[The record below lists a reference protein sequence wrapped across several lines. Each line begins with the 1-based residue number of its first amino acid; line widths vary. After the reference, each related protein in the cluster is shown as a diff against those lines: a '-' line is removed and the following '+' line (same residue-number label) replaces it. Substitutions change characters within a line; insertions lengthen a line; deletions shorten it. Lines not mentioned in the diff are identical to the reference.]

1 MINNKLL
8 IISYY
13 WPPSG
18 GSGVQRWLNFSNSLI
33 KKGWDITV
41 FTAKD
46 AKYPIVDNRLS
57 YTIDKSIK
65 VFKIPILEPT
75 SFLKKDNTDNINSSS
90 IFKRI
95 ILWIRANI
103 FFPDSRMFWIKKVSK
118 QATVYIKKNNI
129 NCLITTAPPFSTH
142 LTGLNIKN
150 NTGIKWISDFR
161 DPWSDFFQ
169 FKLLPMSSFQRKRH
183 VEYEKK
189 CLKSADAII
198 TTSPSLTK
206 KYSLINS
213 NSHTIYNG
221 FKSFIETKN
230 TGRFLIM
237 YTGVMK
243 SIQNPK
249 NLWVVLNEICLENKA
264 FYNDLSMRLIGD
276 FDKEIVNDNNI
287 KLIGSK
293 VEFEKYLEKDKLDI
307 EISKANVLL
316 LSSVNIDSV
325 NNIIPGKLFYYFSVK
340 RPILAFSNLN
350 SDVSKIIK
358 KTKTGRV
365 FEYSNKIDLKNHI
378 LELYSDYKARKNN
391 FKPDGISDYTFDKL
405 SETVDEILKKTIN

>member
-46 AKYPIVDNRLS
+46 AKYLIVDNRLS

-221 FKSFIETKN
+221 FKSFIETNN

-264 FYNDLSMRLIGD
+264 FYNDLSVRLIGD